1 MKVYNYAKTKALMEK
16 IVDAQKH
23 HDQLVYEALV
33 KLGGKVQ
40 MRVME
45 FRKHLTEPLRETQI
59 KKAFIRLREQGI
71 IEMIGEKHD
80 SRGHAYRIV

>member
-16 IVDAQKH
+16 IVDSHKH
-23 HDQLVYEALV
+23 QDKLVYDALV
-33 KLGGKVQ
+33 KLGGRIQ

-45 FRKHLTEPLRETQI
+45 FRKHISEPMRETQI
-59 KKAFIRLREQGI
+59 KKALIRLREQGV

>member
-16 IVDAQKH
+16 ISDNHAHQDK
-23 HDQLVYEALV
+23 LVYDALV
-33 KLGGKVQ
+33 KLGGRIQ

-45 FRKHLTEPLRETQI
+45 FRKHISEPMRETQI
-59 KKAFIRLREQGI
+59 KKALIRLREQGI

>member
-1 MKVYNYAKTKALMEK
+1 MEK
-16 IVDAQKH
+16 LSDTNKK

-33 KLGGKVQ
+33 KLGGRVQ

-45 FRKHLTEPLRETQI
+45 FRKHISEPLRETQI